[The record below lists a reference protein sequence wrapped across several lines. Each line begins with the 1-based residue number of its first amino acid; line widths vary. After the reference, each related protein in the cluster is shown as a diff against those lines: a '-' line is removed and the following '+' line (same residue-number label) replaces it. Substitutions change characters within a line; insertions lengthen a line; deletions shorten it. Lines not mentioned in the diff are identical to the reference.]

1 MRCQFRL
8 ANYQACIEAANN
20 VLASEKVSDIL
31 KRETNYMLALSYY
44 RTGSKDKAFPIL
56 SKLSTD
62 TNSAEGAEAKFL
74 VADILFGKQRI
85 KEAESE
91 IMDFIGKN
99 SPHQFWLAKSFILL
113 SDIYLKNGD
122 EFQAKHTLKSIQEN
136 YPEPNDG
143 ILETT
148 RQKMQLI
155 EASEASQ
162 TKNQSKPLEI
172 DIKGNK

>member
-1 MRCQFRL
+1 
-8 ANYQACIEAANN
+8 
-20 VLASEKVSDIL
+20 
-31 KRETNYMLALSYY
+31 
-44 RTGSKDKAFPIL
+44 
-56 SKLSTD
+56 
-62 TNSAEGAEAKFL
+62 
-74 VADILFGKQRI
+74 
-85 KEAESE
+85 
-91 IMDFIGKN
+91 
-99 SPHQFWLAKSFILL
+99 L

-143 ILETT
+143 IMEIT

-172 DIKGNK
+172 NIKGNK